1 MKLTTKLNIL
11 LFFIMIL
18 YSCSSSPKSQVENIA
33 DGIEVSYET
42 GPKIGQNQILTFWIE
57 NQTQF
62 CLSFPRDYGIKIF
75 SKTKKKGKQMKLKLL
90 LFAVILTA
98 SWITYSGFSGGD
110 NDPRW
115 NQDPRTV
122 VNLSGDYKPL
132 PTVYSEIKQFTTE
145 PQTTI
150 TPIGVMVTYPNVRV
164 HPSATNDFSQSEVP
178 IVSSPARIHLPGLL
192 EGFCIACDGISGN

>member
-1 MKLTTKLNIL
+1 
-11 LFFIMIL
+11 
-18 YSCSSSPKSQVENIA
+18 
-33 DGIEVSYET
+33 
-42 GPKIGQNQILTFWIE
+42 
-57 NQTQF
+57 
-62 CLSFPRDYGIKIF
+62 
-75 SKTKKKGKQMKLKLL
+75 MKLKLL

-164 HPSATNDFSQSEVP
+164 HPSATMFAAGVG
-178 IVSSPARIHLPGLL
+178 V
-192 EGFCIACDGISGN
+192 GNTNGTKLTAAT